1 MLLSP
6 SHTISLCLIFSP
18 SLGLCHLTKQ
28 VFPDTFRYFV
38 CVCGVCGGAG
48 PCLHVYLMCTHKDQK
63 RVSDPPELESLMMWV
78 IMLVLGTEP
87 GFSATA
93 PNPWTNSPT
102 PRFLNWFS
110 SPWTCKSLE
119 EDSACL
125 LTAVPLHTERC
136 PARSIWELLVDWRN
150 SFSEAITGTWHMMQT
165 TASIPKRVW
174 TGKTRSSLG
183 NQYFSS
189 EVRI

>member
-28 VFPDTFRYFV
+28 VFPDIFRYFGGG
-38 CVCGVCGGAG
+38 GVLAC
-48 PCLHVYLMCTHKDQK
+48 MCTSCVPTKIRKQYQIPQNWSHWWCE
-63 RVSDPPELESLMMWV
+63 PPCWCWGLN
-78 IMLVLGTEP
+78 LGFQQLLLIPGPTLQLP
-87 GFSATA
+87 GFLTG
-93 PNPWTNSPT
+93 
-102 PRFLNWFS
+102 
-110 SPWTCKSLE
+110 SPWTCKFLE